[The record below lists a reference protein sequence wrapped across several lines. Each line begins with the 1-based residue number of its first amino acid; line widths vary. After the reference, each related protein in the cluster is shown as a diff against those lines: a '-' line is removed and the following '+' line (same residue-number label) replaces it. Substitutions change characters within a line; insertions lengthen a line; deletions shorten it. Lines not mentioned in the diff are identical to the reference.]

1 MNPNILKNITLE
13 KFIEL
18 NIFDGKKFKNLKMF
32 GYYDEDLM
40 MKLLCKNRNIP
51 VKLLIGHSYN
61 YSNNTYLSVRC
72 TLEELKTYKNL
83 LNINIY
89 YNDNIPI
96 NYKLKFIDYF
106 ISNRDYINLF
116 ELSKLTKLTMRNIYE
131 YDLLNYYKFEYFFR
145 YPFEYFLLYPCENY
159 IKINNNKQLKI
170 INELIKLRLLGRIK
184 IIHIDCSEINDLELE
199 IDNTI
204 IYTIKNPTI
213 NIYKKYQHIDKLS
226 NLSSNNRITIEDVIN
241 NPSIGWDY
249 DDLSEN
255 PNITSEIILKYPGLQ
270 WNNILFN
277 VNKHDK
283 PEYYRRLK
291 NKFQTETIT
300 ELKLFPGEPRFPIAP
315 PLAFG

>member
-1 MNPNILKNITLE
+1 MEI
-13 KFIEL
+13 
-18 NIFDGKKFKNLKMF
+18 
-32 GYYDEDLM
+32 
-40 MKLLCKNRNIP
+40 LCKNSNIP
-51 VKLLIGHSYN
+51 VKLLINHEYN
-61 YSNNTYLSVRC
+61 NQYVHYLSERC
-72 TLEELKTYKNL
+72 TFEELKTYSKL

-89 YNDNIPI
+89 YNDDIPI
-96 NYKLKFIDYF
+96 NYKLKYIDYF
-106 ISNRDYINLF
+106 ISNGNYIVLYKKSN
-116 ELSKLTKLTMRNIYE
+116 LTKLTMRNIYE
-131 YDLLNYYKFEYFFR
+131 YDLLNYDKFKNFFR

-291 NKFQTETIT
+291 NKFQAETIT
-300 ELKLFPGEPRFPIAP
+300 ELKLFPGEPRFP
-315 PLAFG
+315 